1 MLNQALFLVIILLLI
16 YIYYKSTFIQ
26 YLSMK
31 EDFKTISEKTNA
43 YINAFKSG
51 HGKTYQELKKYM
63 PEANIIEY
71 TKMKSNN
78 GNLKI

>member
-1 MLNQALFLVIILLLI
+1 
-16 YIYYKSTFIQ
+16 
-26 YLSMK
+26 MK
-31 EDFKTISEKTNA
+31 EDFRTVSEKTNA

-71 TKMKSNN
+71 TKMKSS
-78 GNLKI
+78 GTSLKI